1 MFSAWAALCASVACL
16 AHSGV
21 VAVSGRSDV
30 AIEIAEPSIDDTDV
44 RRIRPKHRA
53 RQVHLRLL
61 KVIHEERVLRNQL
74 LLHLI
79 VIFQFLDILLQDVP
93 DLGNTLGL
101 RNRKLGIIE
110 GVVVS

>member
-1 MFSAWAALCASVACL
+1 VACL

-21 VAVSGRSDV
+21 VAVSGRSDI

-44 RRIRPKHRA
+44 RRIRPEHRA

-79 VIFQFLDILLQDVP
+79 VTFQFLDILLQDVP

-101 RNRKLGIIE
+101 
-110 GVVVS
+110 